1 MARDGCCMSNPNKT
15 FPRLQF
21 EFVTKPDN
29 NRWEHFLGGGIRVLK
44 TRKHGQEQPY
54 WPLGPFKVRL
64 PLIHYRL
71 EMIEAIQALIIFVV
85 ALGMIPL
92 LERYLG
98 LPYDV
103 ALAYV
108 FVSAL
113 GFLLPSLLG
122 VPMVP
127 GWITPAIPVVLLFL
141 GNFEPG
147 PDAIKAMIALQLI
160 VTLIF
165 FVLGITRLGSKLV
178 DIVPQS
184 MKAGILMG
192 AGIAA
197 FSGEI
202 AEGGRLAATPISL
215 TIGFIITAYM
225 LFSQSFLRMA
235 ETRRWARAL
244 SSYGMVPGAV
254 AAMAIGWSLGEYP
267 LPEIEYGFT
276 QPAFAEMWSYLPF
289 SIGMPTTDMFLLAV
303 PTAVIAY
310 IIAFG
315 DIIVGKSVLARVDHL
330 RPDEDID
337 VDVDRVH
344 LVTGIRNL
352 IHSFFAPF
360 PGLAGPLF
368 TGVMVTMAERYRYG
382 RRAMDSIYS
391 GGGTFYFV
399 LLLALFALPLVTLF
413 KPVLPIALS
422 ITLLVTGYLCI
433 SVAADDMKNS
443 TQMGVAGTM
452 GVVLATYGAAWGLV
466 AGLVLYLLL
475 EWRAGSDEESP
486 EAEPQ
491 SQESADLTSHHD

>member
-1 MARDGCCMSNPNKT
+1 MIKKR
-15 FPRLQF
+15 
-21 EFVTKPDN
+21 
-29 NRWEHFLGGGIRVLK
+29 EHGK
-44 TRKHGQEQPY
+44 EQPY
-54 WPLGPFKVRL
+54 WPAGPFKIRL
-64 PLIHYRL
+64 PLVHYRL
-71 EMIEAIQALIIFVV
+71 ELIEAIQSLIIFVV

-127 GWITPAIPVVLLFL
+127 GWITPAIPVILLFL

-147 PDAIKAMIALQLI
+147 PEAIKAMIALQLI

-165 FVLGITRLGSKLV
+165 FVLGVTRLGSKLV
-178 DIVPQS
+178 NIIPNS

-197 FSGEI
+197 FTGEI
-202 AEGGRLAATPISL
+202 AEGGRLATTPISL

-225 LFSQSFLRMA
+225 LFSQSFLRMT
-235 ETRRWARAL
+235 EKRRWARVL
-244 SSYGMVPGAV
+244 SSYGMVPGAIG
-254 AAMAIGWSLGEYP
+254 AMAIGWSMGEYP
-267 LPEIEYGFT
+267 LPDIEFGFT
-276 QPAFAEMWSYLPF
+276 QPAFAEMWNYLPF
-289 SIGMPTTDMFLLAV
+289 SIGMPDANMFLLAI

-315 DIIVGKSVLARVDHL
+315 DIIVGQSVLARVDHL

-337 VDVDRVH
+337 INVDRIH

-368 TGVMVTMAERYRYG
+368 TGVMVTIAERYRYG

-391 GGGTFYFV
+391 GAGTFYFV
-399 LLLALFALPLVTLF
+399 LVLALFALPLVTLF
-413 KPVLPIALS
+413 RPVLPIALS

-433 SVAADDMKNS
+433 SVAADEVKSS

-466 AGLVLYLLL
+466 AGLVLFFLL
-475 EWRAGSDEESP
+475 EWNADRDESTVQSDLVP
-486 EAEPQ
+486 EDTAEIAKDQP
-491 SQESADLTSHHD
+491 

>member
-1 MARDGCCMSNPNKT
+1 MTAKR
-15 FPRLQF
+15 Q
-21 EFVTKPDN
+21 
-29 NRWEHFLGGGIRVLK
+29 
-44 TRKHGQEQPY
+44 HGDEQPY
-54 WPLGPFKVRL
+54 WPAGPFKVRL

-71 EMIEAIQALIIFVV
+71 ELIETIQALIIFVV

-92 LERYLG
+92 LEQYLG
-98 LPYDV
+98 LPYEV

-141 GNFEPG
+141 EDFEAG
-147 PDAIKAMIALQLI
+147 PEAIKAMIALQLI

-165 FVLGITRLGSKLV
+165 FVLGVTRLGSKLV
-178 DIVPQS
+178 EIIPDS

-197 FSGEI
+197 FTGEI
-202 AEGGRLAATPISL
+202 AEGGRLATTPISL

-225 LFSQSFLRMA
+225 LFSQSFLRMT
-235 ETRRWARAL
+235 ETKTWARVL
-244 SSYGMVPGAV
+244 SSYGMVPGAI
-254 AAMAIGWSLGEYP
+254 AAMAIGWSMGEYE
-267 LPEIEYGFT
+267 LPEIEFGFT
-276 QPAFAEMWSYLPF
+276 QPAFAQMWDYLPF
-289 SIGMPTTDMFLLAV
+289 TIGMPDANMFLLAI

-315 DIIVGKSVLARVDHL
+315 DIIVGKSVLARVDDL
-330 RPDEDID
+330 RPDEDIE
-337 VDVDRVH
+337 VDVDRIH

-368 TGVMVTMAERYRYG
+368 TGVMVTMTERYRYG

-391 GGGTFYFV
+391 GTGTFYFV
-399 LLLALFALPLVTLF
+399 LLIALFMLPLVTLF
-413 KPVLPIALS
+413 RPVLPIALS

-433 SVAADDMKNS
+433 SVAADEVKSS

-466 AGLVLYLLL
+466 AGLVLFLLL
-475 EWRAGSDEESP
+475 EWRAGGEEEIE
-486 EAEPQ
+486 EAP
-491 SQESADLTSHHD
+491 D

>member
-1 MARDGCCMSNPNKT
+1 MLAKRVDG
-15 FPRLQF
+15 
-21 EFVTKPDN
+21 E
-29 NRWEHFLGGGIRVLK
+29 
-44 TRKHGQEQPY
+44 EQPY
-54 WPLGPFKVRL
+54 WPAGPFKVRL
-64 PLIHYRL
+64 PFVHYRFEL
-71 EMIEAIQALIIFVV
+71 IEAIQALIIFVV

-92 LERYLG
+92 LETYLG

-108 FVSAL
+108 FVSAI

-127 GWITPAIPVVLLFL
+127 GWITPAIPVILLFL
-141 GNFEPG
+141 GDFEAG
-147 PDAIKAMIALQLI
+147 PEAIKAMIALQLL
-160 VTLIF
+160 VTIIF

-178 DIVPQS
+178 EIIPDS

-197 FSGEI
+197 FTGEI
-202 AEGGRLAATPISL
+202 AEGGRVAETPISL
-215 TIGFIITAYM
+215 IIGFIVTAYM
-225 LFSQSFLRMA
+225 LFSQSFLRLTA
-235 ETRRWARAL
+235 TYGWARML

-254 AAMAIGWSLGEYP
+254 AAMAVGWSIGEYP
-267 LPEIEYGFT
+267 LPEIEFGFT
-276 QPAFAEMWSYLPF
+276 QPAFGEMWAYLPF
-289 SIGMPTTDMFLLAV
+289 TIGMPDANMFLLAI
-303 PTAVIAY
+303 PTALIAY

-315 DIIVGKSVLARVDHL
+315 DIIVGQSVLDRVDHL
-330 RPDEDID
+330 RPDEHID

-368 TGVMVTMAERYRYG
+368 TGVMVTMAERYRFG

-391 GGGTFYFV
+391 GTGTFYFV
-399 LLLALFALPLVTLF
+399 LMIALFILPLVTLF
-413 KPVLPIALS
+413 RPVLPIALS

-433 SVAADDMKNS
+433 SVAAETLKNS
-443 TQMGVAGTM
+443 TQMGIAGTM

-466 AGLVLYLLL
+466 AGVILYFLL
-475 EWRAGSDEESP
+475 EWGASPQDSEEPSAP
-486 EAEPQ
+486 APANASEAAKSEP
-491 SQESADLTSHHD
+491 

>member
-1 MARDGCCMSNPNKT
+1 MAKR
-15 FPRLQF
+15 Q
-21 EFVTKPDN
+21 
-29 NRWEHFLGGGIRVLK
+29 
-44 TRKHGQEQPY
+44 HGEEQPY
-54 WPLGPFKVRL
+54 WPAGPFKVRL

-71 EMIEAIQALIIFVV
+71 ELIEAIQALIIFVV

-98 LPYDV
+98 LPYEV

-108 FVSAL
+108 FVSAV
-113 GFLLPSLLG
+113 GFLLPTLLG

-147 PDAIKAMIALQLI
+147 PEAIKAMIALQLI
-160 VTLIF
+160 VTAIF
-165 FVLGITRLGSKLV
+165 FLLGITRWGSKLV
-178 DIVPQS
+178 SVIPDS

-197 FSGEI
+197 FTGEI

-215 TIGFIITAYM
+215 TIGFVITAYM
-225 LFSQSFLRMA
+225 LFSQSFLRMT
-235 ETRRWARAL
+235 ETHRWARVL
-244 SSYGMVPGAV
+244 SRYGMVPGAV
-254 AAMAIGWSLGEYP
+254 AAMAIGWWIGEYP

-276 QPAFAEMWSYLPF
+276 QPAFGEMWKYLPF
-289 SIGMPTTDMFLLAV
+289 SIGMPDANVFLLAV

-330 RPDEDID
+330 RPDEDIE
-337 VDVDRVH
+337 VDIDRVH

-368 TGVMVTMAERYRYG
+368 TGVMVTIAERYRYG

-391 GGGTFYFV
+391 GAGTFYLV
-399 LLLALFALPLVTLF
+399 ICLALFILPLVTLF
-413 KPVLPIALS
+413 RPVLPIALS

-433 SVAADDMKNS
+433 SVAADEVKNS

-466 AGLVLYLLL
+466 AGLILYLLL
-475 EWRAGSDEESP
+475 EWRATPKQVEVASP
-486 EAEPQ
+486 ETQATEATDVAQ
-491 SQESADLTSHHD
+491 KS